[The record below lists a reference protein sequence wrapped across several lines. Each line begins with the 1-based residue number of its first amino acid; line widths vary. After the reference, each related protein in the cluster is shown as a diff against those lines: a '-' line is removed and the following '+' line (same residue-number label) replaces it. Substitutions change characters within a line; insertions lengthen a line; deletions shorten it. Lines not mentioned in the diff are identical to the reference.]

1 MPHGNWGSAGA
12 CSVFMVKRTLRRSV
26 LQEQSCTESLWVW
39 QLPFLLC
46 AATWKENLLCLLMFI
61 LILHVFTT
69 HRRKWQIEK
78 IFVFT
83 KAKRLLQQ
91 AARQTQCKCQ
101 SLSFSILCVPDHFYL
116 PKEQQE
122 IQAICCHNQCSVS
135 AQGLLVASHCRFLEH
150 HPKGRLKSSA
160 TFHLATPTESKQIE
174 KWPACNTLRH
184 TAENNSEI
192 AAYVQCR
199 KIYFWSLSLN
209 SRGK

>member
-26 LQEQSCTESLWVW
+26 LQERSWAESLWVW
-39 QLPFLLC
+39 QLHFLLC

-101 SLSFSILCVPDHFYL
+101 SLSFSILCAMHMIIFT
-116 PKEQQE
+116 
-122 IQAICCHNQCSVS
+122 C
-135 AQGLLVASHCRFLEH
+135 
-150 HPKGRLKSSA
+150 LKSNRKFRPYAAIINAVSL
-160 TFHLATPTESKQIE
+160 HKDYLLHPTAGFWNTTQKGGWNHQPHFI
-174 KWPACNTLRH
+174 WPRQLNLNKLKNDLPVTLWG
-184 TAENNSEI
+184 I
-192 AAYVQCR
+192 QQ
-199 KIYFWSLSLN
+199 KITL
-209 SRGK
+209 K